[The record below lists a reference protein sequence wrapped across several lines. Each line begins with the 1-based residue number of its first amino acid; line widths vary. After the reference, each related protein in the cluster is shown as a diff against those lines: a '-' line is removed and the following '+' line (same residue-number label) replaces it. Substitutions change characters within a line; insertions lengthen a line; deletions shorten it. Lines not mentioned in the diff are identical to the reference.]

1 MISQIGLETIDQ
13 MIGGNEIDR
22 LEYHMDDFNS
32 LDFCGNCDIL
42 HNEIRSFL
50 AK

>member
-1 MISQIGLETIDQ
+1 MT
-13 MIGGNEIDR
+13 GGKGIDR
-22 LEYHMDDFNS
+22 LEYHMDDYNTV
-32 LDFCGNCDIL
+32 DFCRDCDIL